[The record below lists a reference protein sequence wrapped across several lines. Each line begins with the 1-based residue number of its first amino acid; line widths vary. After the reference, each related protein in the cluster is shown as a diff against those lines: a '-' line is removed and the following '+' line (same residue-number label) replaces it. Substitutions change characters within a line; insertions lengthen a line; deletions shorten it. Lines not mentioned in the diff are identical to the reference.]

1 MKKIF
6 AAVQTPTFNYV
17 KTLTPNTNILNLFPH
32 ATFVSVFPTKKEAY
46 EAVSRWDW
54 DDIKKKNLYVER

>member
-1 MKKIF
+1 MKNTF

-17 KTLTPNTNILNLFPH
+17 KTLTPNTNIVNLFPN
-32 ATFVSVFPTKKEAY
+32 ATFVSIFPTKKEAY